1 MTMLRDHEGKG
12 THLETLGMNEKI
24 VFEKVDRFSFEQ
36 QIFDAWNVT
45 KDINTLLEGVVEKD
59 LTKDQIAN
67 ALLGMHQIYELKFGK
82 LFDMFEELVRNKEL

>member
-1 MTMLRDHEGKG
+1 MS
-12 THLETLGMNEKI
+12 
-24 VFEKVDRFSFEQ
+24 DRFTFEQ

-45 KDINTLLEGVVEKD
+45 KDINTLFEGVVEKD

-67 ALLGMHQIYELKFGK
+67 ALLGMHQIYELKFIK

>member
-1 MTMLRDHEGKG
+1 MIG
-12 THLETLGMNEKI
+12 
-24 VFEKVDRFSFEQ
+24 EKVGRFTFEQ

-45 KDINTLLEGVVEKD
+45 KDINTLLEAVVEKD

-67 ALLGMHQIYELKFGK
+67 TLLGMHQLYELKFGK